1 MVAAVG
7 LALYAWEWNGFCP
20 WSNSAGETEM
30 DRQTEDRAPVV
41 NQRAMPDNL
50 VNELVWPE

>member
-1 MVAAVG
+1 VVAAVG